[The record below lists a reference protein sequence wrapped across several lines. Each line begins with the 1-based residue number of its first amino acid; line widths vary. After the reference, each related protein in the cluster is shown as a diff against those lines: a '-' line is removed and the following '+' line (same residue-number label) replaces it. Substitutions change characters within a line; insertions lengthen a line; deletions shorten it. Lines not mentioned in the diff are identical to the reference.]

1 MSLIK
6 RKETMNTRKV
16 TTNIS
21 DDIYTVIVR
30 EKGIA
35 NTTAYL
41 NYALRDYLTSKGLM
55 EVPANG

>member
-1 MSLIK
+1 
-6 RKETMNTRKV
+6 MNTRKV

>member
-1 MSLIK
+1 MYLMS
-6 RKETMNTRKV
+6 RKERMTSRKV

-35 NTTAYL
+35 STTAYL
-41 NYALRDYLTSKGLM
+41 NYALRDYLTEKGLLP
-55 EVPANG
+55 EVPA